1 MLLDEPLELV
11 FMVKLELL
19 ADELDLRQ
27 FDLFVLQLFFELL
40 ILLKLYGE
48 YQKDKRVYVLIGK
61 LLSVPLDLGAGIHLY
76 LLIQLIDGAL
86 VEQELA

>member
-27 FDLFVLQLFFELL
+27 LDLFVLQLFFELL

-48 YQKDKRVYVLIGK
+48 YQKDKRVDILIGK

>member
-27 FDLFVLQLFFELL
+27 LDLFVLQLFFELL
-40 ILLKLYGE
+40 ILLKLYGK
-48 YQKDKRVYVLIGK
+48 YQKDKRVYILIGK
-61 LLSVPLDLGAGIHLY
+61 LLSVPLDFGTGIHLY